1 MGSVFHIGFGV
12 LLLLSVVVL
21 LAIGVAEPDLFDMI
35 IEKLQRIAE
44 AIYPSIVYSFV

>member
-1 MGSVFHIGFGV
+1 MGSVFHVGFGV

-21 LAIGVAEPDLFDMI
+21 IAIGIAQPDLFDMI

-44 AIYPSIVYSFV
+44 AIYPSIIDSFV